1 MNHKQKTTRMLEVEK
16 KIGKPV
22 EDAMNEIYQRTLSTR
37 KTAKELGI
45 GYVTARRWFEK
56 LEVPMRRL
64 IFPTDGSYKT
74 PRYYH

>member
-1 MNHKQKTTRMLEVEK
+1 MNRKEKTSRMLEVEK
-16 KIGKPV
+16 QIGKPV
-22 EDAMNEIYQRTLSTR
+22 EEAMNEIYRRTLSTR

-64 IFPTDGSYKT
+64 VFSPTNPESEGDK
-74 PRYYH
+74 